1 MRIHTRLH
9 TRLHALSTRPSLPTN
24 LFRAGAAALLSLLAA
39 CTSAPKQG
47 AAGTT
52 AAASTTSVASAPSA
66 AAPTP
71 EPTPVAAPKQPAIR
85 PAESF
90 DAVWTTVR
98 DQHFDKTLNGVDWNA
113 VRDELRPRAVEAAS
127 QDELRGVLLEML
139 SRLGQSHFTV
149 IPAAA
154 AERSPTVATAE
165 EQIAAPAPSPAER
178 ADAAAPAEAAGAEG
192 SDEAPA
198 SAVFGGPGLS
208 GVDLALVGE
217 DLVVLRVVPG
227 SAGAKAGV
235 LTGWKLVSVDG
246 RQASDSIRPLRDELA
261 IESDSASPHARQ
273 LRVALAVAGEQLL
286 SGRAGE
292 TRRVAF
298 EDASGAQQELSL
310 RFEPAALGTTA
321 FGNLPA
327 FPIEVETRI
336 VEIPAA
342 AGKPIKIGVVGFNI
356 WMTGASA
363 ALDRAIDSM
372 RGCDGVVIDL
382 RGNPGG
388 VGAMAMG
395 LAGHFLREPAS
406 LGSMIG
412 RDNTLEF
419 RASPRKVSSEGK
431 RVRPISKPLAIV
443 QDARSASTSEV
454 FAGGLQDLGRAR
466 VFGDASAGMALP
478 AQAIELPNGD
488 VLLHAVADFVTS
500 KGTRLEGRGVIPDET
515 VVVTREAL
523 LEGRDPAL
531 DAATA
536 WIAGSTIAARSKKD
550 APSPTTAPAIEAVV
564 APTSMPTPP
573 GER

>member
-1 MRIHTRLH
+1 MTQARPTVLA
-9 TRLHALSTRPSLPTN
+9 ALLRT
-24 LFRAGAAALLSLLAA
+24 GAAALVSLVAA
-39 CTSAPKQG
+39 CSSAPKAG
-47 AAGTT
+47 KSGDASAATSAAT
-52 AAASTTSVASAPSA
+52 AGVASASSAPAA

-71 EPTPVAAPKQPAIR
+71 EPAPAATPKQPAIR
-85 PAESF
+85 PVETF

-165 EQIAAPAPSPAER
+165 EQIAAPAESAT
-178 ADAAAPAEAAGAEG
+178 APAVAEALDTSAAV
-192 SDEAPA
+192 EAPA
-198 SAVFGGPGLS
+198 PSAVLDSPGVS
-208 GVDLALVGE
+208 GVDLALVGDE
-217 DLVVLRVVPG
+217 LVVLRVAQG
-227 SAGAKAGV
+227 SAGAKAGI
-235 LTGWKLVSVDG
+235 LTGWKFVSVDG
-246 RQASDSIRPLRDELA
+246 RQAGDALRPLRDELA
-261 IESDSASPHARQ
+261 IESDPASPHARQ
-273 LRVALAVAGEQLL
+273 LRVALAVTGDQLL

-327 FPIEVETRI
+327 FPIEVESRI

-342 AGKPIKIGVVGFNI
+342 AGKPVKIGVIGFNI

-478 AQAIELPNGD
+478 AQAIELPSGD

-500 KGTRLEGRGVIPDET
+500 KGTRLEGRGVIPDEA
-515 VVVTREAL
+515 VAVTREAL

-536 WIAGSTIAARSKKD
+536 WIAGSTLAARSKKD

-564 APTSMPTPP
+564 APTSMPAPP